1 MKINFYKT
9 KLIRRVYLNHLK
21 MLLTQKA
28 YLFRIKKLMIDFKE
42 KNKGS
47 NRDQIKKKINKFQ
60 ILMIW

>member
-21 MLLTQKA
+21 MLWAQKA
-28 YLFRIKKLMIDFKE
+28 YLFRIKKLMIDFRG

-47 NRDQIKKKINKFQ
+47 NRDQIKEKINKFQ

>member
-21 MLLTQKA
+21 MLWTQKA

-47 NRDQIKKKINKFQ
+47 NRDQIKEKINKFQ